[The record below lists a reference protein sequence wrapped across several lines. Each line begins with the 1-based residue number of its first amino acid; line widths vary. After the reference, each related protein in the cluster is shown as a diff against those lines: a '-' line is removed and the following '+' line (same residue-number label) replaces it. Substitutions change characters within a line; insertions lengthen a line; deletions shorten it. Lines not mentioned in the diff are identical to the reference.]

1 MSDEHDD
8 QSTNGSVPALTDAG
22 ETLSR
27 GALESIA
34 SMKPAFRHSLVGGTL
49 AHSTTGTETM
59 EWKHVQ
65 DAYVAEC
72 TKARDGDLGAASNML
87 TAQALTLD
95 AVFTEMLSRATK
107 NVGRYPDAMDRY
119 MRLALKAQAQSRAT
133 LEALAKIHQPREQT
147 VKHVHIDNRGGQA
160 VVAENLHARG
170 AKTDDDGQSYGPT
183 YASTIGATM
192 LGQDAAWHGVPVP
205 GDARPQPLPH
215 SRGQSR
221 RTEGQ

>member
-1 MSDEHDD
+1 MSDEPEN
-8 QSTNGSVPALTDAG
+8 QSTNERMQVATEVG
-22 ETLSR
+22 EKLSR
-27 GALESIA
+27 GAMESIV
-34 SMKPAFRHSLVGGTL
+34 SMKPTFRHSLVGGTL

-72 TKARDGDLGAASNML
+72 AKARDGDLGAASNML

-192 LGQDAAWHGVPVP
+192 LGQDTSWHGVSVS
-205 GDARPQPLPH
+205 GDARAEPLPH
-215 SRGQSR
+215 TWGQGGG
-221 RTEGQ
+221 TEGQ